1 MDLEEV
7 KLKIPPLY
15 VYEIDDYIVFLD
27 KITPM
32 IVDNFNINNK
42 NAFLKLNLSTWWRLQ
57 SQNTYLKLKLNTTPT
72 NTPRKDIYSN
82 NQKYTNFYSWRNNI

>member
-42 NAFLKLNLSTWWRLQ
+42 NAFLKLNLST
-57 SQNTYLKLKLNTTPT
+57 
-72 NTPRKDIYSN
+72 
-82 NQKYTNFYSWRNNI
+82 